1 MDVLTLTKNEYDL
14 ELQLSDQL
22 GKNSEALLLS
32 QLSDYL
38 CKVGTEKLQQHASKL
53 QSAIQFC
60 LDLAAVVR
68 FRICSTRCSARRSK
82 LCRGEKKAK
91 AAQALIQFIYCL
103 FSMARSII
111 WQLGC
116 KFLAMLG
123 FDFWI
128 FKLTRAR
135 FLICTC
141 IAITVIPLTTAN
153 WRIFI
158 VLLYWVNSK
167 FGLLIRERATILSKL
182 HISNDQIK
190 FSCSC
195 NKQLRIR
202 LSAAQK
208 LYTVSLFER
217 GKQTWMKQVKTEG
230 YWWFDG
236 MKSVWQAR

>member
-1 MDVLTLTKNEYDL
+1 MLAGPNFVEVKKK
-14 ELQLSDQL
+14 QR
-22 GKNSEALLLS
+22 LL
-32 QLSDYL
+32 
-38 CKVGTEKLQQHASKL
+38 K
-53 QSAIQFC
+53 
-60 LDLAAVVR
+60 
-68 FRICSTRCSARRSK
+68 RS
-82 LCRGEKKAK
+82 LN
-91 AAQALIQFIYCL
+91 FIYCL
-103 FSMARSII
+103 FSMGRSII

-123 FDFWI
+123 FDPFWI
-128 FKLTRAR
+128 FKLTRPR